1 MRSVLAAALLAFVAV
16 GPLAMPGPASAE
28 VEHTATYT
36 VVPPFGVKA
45 PIRAQP
51 GLSGPLV
58 GYLAW
63 PDTAQAECW
72 GRYQSITF
80 DGYTSNVWV
89 RIRLANGSIGWI
101 PAAALQGDYKAD
113 LPESARC

>member
-1 MRSVLAAALLAFVAV
+1 MRSVLVAALLAFVAV
-16 GPLAMPGPASAE
+16 GPASAE
-28 VEHTATYT
+28 VEHAATYT
-36 VVPPFGVKA
+36 VVPRVGVSV
-45 PIRAQP
+45 PIYGVTSP
-51 GLSGPLV
+51 GFPGRDHLV
-58 GYLAW
+58 W

-80 DGYTSNVWV
+80 DGYTNNVWV